1 MLYHQGALTALLTA
15 SAIIS
20 TGQVSMAADHRSPTV
35 VELFTSQG
43 CSSCPPANANLIK
56 ISDRAD
62 VLALSFSVTYWD
74 YLGWKDT
81 YGKPEFTQRQVD
93 YEPALGQPGP
103 YTPQMVFNGS
113 TTVVGNDLSEV
124 ESFIAAA
131 HPSKGPA
138 LAFSGDRVEI
148 GGATKNAGSADV
160 WLVRFDPNVE
170 AVPVA
175 RGENGGTT
183 LQHTHVVHRLER
195 LGSWDGT
202 KTSFSL
208 PVQQTGLKTAVL
220 VQQKN
225 GGAILSAIT
234 D

>member
-1 MLYHQGALTALLTA
+1 M
-15 SAIIS
+15 
-20 TGQVSMAADHRSPTV
+20 
-35 VELFTSQG
+35 
-43 CSSCPPANANLIK
+43 
-56 ISDRAD
+56 
-62 VLALSFSVTYWD
+62 LALSFSVTYWD

-131 HPSKGPA
+131 RPSKGPA
-138 LAFSGDRVEI
+138 LAFGGDRVEI
-148 GGATKNAGSADV
+148 GGASKNAGSADV
-160 WLVRFDPNVE
+160 WLVRYDPNVE

-202 KTSFSL
+202 KTSFLPTGAADGVEDSSPRSTEERRGNPVGDHRLIARFDRRLSSSL
-208 PVQQTGLKTAVL
+208 DDSSGQIGSHATMSTDGARGSLVRLGLY
-220 VQQKN
+220 
-225 GGAILSAIT
+225 GS
-234 D
+234 

>member
-1 MLYHQGALTALLTA
+1 MFLSLLA
-15 SAIIS
+15 A
-20 TGQVSMAADHRSPTV
+20 VAAMPVAAADRQLTV

-56 ISDRAD
+56 ISNRKN

-81 YGKPEFTQRQVD
+81 YGKPEFTERQIA
-93 YEPALGQPGP
+93 YEPALRQPGP

-113 TTVVGNDLSEV
+113 ATAIGNSLPEV
-124 ESFIAAA
+124 ESLLAEA
-131 HPSKGPA
+131 PSLNGPA
-138 LAFSGDRVEI
+138 LAFNNDRIEI
-148 GGATKNAGSADV
+148 GAGPGAGSADV
-160 WLVRFDPNVE
+160 WLVRYDPRVE

-175 RGENGGTT
+175 RGENSGAT
-183 LQHTHVVHRLER
+183 LQHTHIVRRLDR
-195 LGSWDGT
+195 LGSWDGR

-208 PVQQTGLKTAVL
+208 PQVDKGLKTAVL
-220 VQQKN
+220 IQRPN

>member
-1 MLYHQGALTALLTA
+1 MKYPGRIGRFMLFSSLAAVA
-15 SAIIS
+15 AMP
-20 TGQVSMAADHRSPTV
+20 VAAADRQLTV

-56 ISDRAD
+56 ISNRKN

-81 YGKPEFTQRQVD
+81 YGKPEFTERQIA
-93 YEPALGQPGP
+93 YEPALRQPGP

-113 TTVVGNDLSEV
+113 ATAIGNSLPEV
-124 ESFIAAA
+124 ESLLAEA
-131 HPSKGPA
+131 PSLNGPA
-138 LAFSGDRVEI
+138 LAFNNGRIEI
-148 GGATKNAGSADV
+148 GAGPGAGSADV
-160 WLVRFDPNVE
+160 WLVRYDPRVE

-175 RGENGGTT
+175 RGENSGAT
-183 LQHTHVVHRLER
+183 LQHTHIVRRLDR
-195 LGSWDGT
+195 LGSWDGR
-202 KTSFSL
+202 KTSYSL
-208 PVQQTGLKTAVL
+208 PQVDKGLKTAVL
-220 VQQKN
+220 IQRPN

>member
-1 MLYHQGALTALLTA
+1 MKYPGRIGRFMFFSLLA
-15 SAIIS
+15 A
-20 TGQVSMAADHRSPTV
+20 VAAMPVAAADRQLTV

-56 ISDRAD
+56 ISNRKN

-81 YGKPEFTQRQVD
+81 YGKPEFTERQIA
-93 YEPALGQPGP
+93 YEPALRQPSP

-113 TTVVGNDLSEV
+113 ATAIGNSLPEV
-124 ESFIAAA
+124 ESLLAEA
-131 HPSKGPA
+131 PSLNGPA
-138 LAFSGDRVEI
+138 LAFNNDRIEI
-148 GGATKNAGSADV
+148 GAGPGAGSADV
-160 WLVRFDPNVE
+160 WLVRYDPRVE

-175 RGENGGTT
+175 RGENSGAT
-183 LQHTHVVHRLER
+183 LQHTHIVRRLDR
-195 LGSWDGT
+195 LGSWDGR

-208 PVQQTGLKTAVL
+208 PQVDKGLKTAVL
-220 VQQKN
+220 IQRPN

>member
-1 MLYHQGALTALLTA
+1 MRHYKGAITAFVAA
-15 SAIIS
+15 SAIAYAS
-20 TGQVSMAADHRSPTV
+20 EMARATDHRSPTV

-81 YGKPEFTQRQVD
+81 YGKPEFTRRQVD
-93 YEPALGQPGP
+93 YQPALRQPGP
-103 YTPQMVFNGS
+103 YTPQMVVNGS

-124 ESFIAAA
+124 ESLLADAR
-131 HPSKGPA
+131 PSKGPA
-138 LAFSGDRVEI
+138 LAFKQDRIEI
-148 GGATKNAGSADV
+148 GNGTNAAGDADV
-160 WLVRFDPNVE
+160 WLIRYDPKVE

-183 LQHTHVVHRLER
+183 LQHTHVVRHLDR
-195 LGSWDGT
+195 LGAWDGT
-202 KTSFSL
+202 RTSFAL
-208 PVQQTGLKTAVL
+208 PEHQAGLKTAVL
-220 VQQKN
+220 VQGRN